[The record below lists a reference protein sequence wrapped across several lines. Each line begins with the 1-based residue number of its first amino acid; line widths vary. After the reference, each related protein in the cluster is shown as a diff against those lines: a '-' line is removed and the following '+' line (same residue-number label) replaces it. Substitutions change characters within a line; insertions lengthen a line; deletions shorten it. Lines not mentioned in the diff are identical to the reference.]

1 MVEWSSQH
9 LFLPHSFSTQ
19 SFIELIFL
27 QDFTSKLAQMWH
39 EATYITS
46 VYIWAGVPAPYMCEA
61 LCEHVR
67 ACISPCMHA
76 CSAGMA
82 IHAFL
87 AGRHLWQTKKALY
100 PCCGMAL
107 SFSRAPAAQQSV
119 CPRIQASCPVD
130 KMNGWMT
137 THTAPSPPSSTLSG
151 VTECGRVCCITVQ
164 HQSHF

>member
-1 MVEWSSQH
+1 MIESAT
-9 LFLPHSFSTQ
+9 FLPHSFSTQ

-76 CSAGMA
+76 CSAGMT
-82 IHAFL
+82 IHACL

-100 PCCGMAL
+100 PCCGWHCLSAEPQLHSNQSALVFKHRAQETRWMAEWQHTL
-107 SFSRAPAAQQSV
+107 HPPRPLLPYLESQNVAVFVASQSSI
-119 CPRIQASCPVD
+119 R
-130 KMNGWMT
+130 
-137 THTAPSPPSSTLSG
+137 
-151 VTECGRVCCITVQ
+151 VT
-164 HQSHF
+164 FNL